1 VTDRKLTVACAVA
14 LLLALGAA
22 QLVLAHATLEVAEPA
37 PGGSVHA
44 VPARVTARFSQE
56 VDPDGSQLLVAAPDG
71 SAADTGDG
79 GADLHDPDR
88 LSLSATLKPNLPN
101 GVYTVSWLTTSAV
114 DGDVQSGSY
123 TFTVDPNAPETAGAS
138 PTASSSAPVVAPAP
152 TQVAADVVG
161 ANPSDGNGGLGR
173 GALIVG
179 ALAIVVALSV
189 VAGLGGWRRRRP

>member
-79 GADLHDPDR
+79 GADLHVPDR
-88 LSLSATLKPNLPN
+88 LSLAATLKPNLPN
-101 GVYTVSWLTTSAV
+101 GVYTVSWLTESAI

-123 TFTVDPNAPETAGAS
+123 TFTVDPNAPETAAASSTAS
-138 PTASSSAPVVAPAP
+138 PSVPVIASAP
-152 TQVAADVVG
+152 TQGATDVLET
-161 ANPSDGNGGLGR
+161 PSDNGGLGR
-173 GALIVG
+173 GTLIIGGVAVAV
-179 ALAIVVALSV
+179 ALAVT
-189 VAGLGGWRRRRP
+189 AGFGGWKRRRR

>member
-1 VTDRKLTVACAVA
+1 V
-14 LLLALGAA
+14 A
-22 QLVLAHATLEVAEPA
+22 QLALAHATLELGVPA

-44 VPARVTARFSQE
+44 VPERVTARFSQE

-88 LSLSATLKPNLPN
+88 QSLAATLKPNLPS
-101 GVYTVSWLTTSAV
+101 GVYTVSWLTKSAV

-123 TFTVDPNAPETAGAS
+123 TFTVDPNAPETAAAS
-138 PTASSSAPVVAPAP
+138 PVASPSAPVIAP
-152 TQVAADVVG
+152 TPTQRATAALG
-161 ANPSDGNGGLGR
+161 TNPSDDNGGLGR

-189 VAGLGGWRRRRP
+189 VASVGGWQRRRR